1 MEQNPIFSL
10 LPSEIFSILPSALT
24 LQNGQTQSINLP
36 AVADELF
43 ERPDHFWELALKG
56 LSKFLPLD
64 FSVNMNMI
72 IFKIG
77 TWI

>member
-43 ERPDHFWELALKG
+43 ERPDHFWGLALKG
-56 LSKFLPLD
+56 LSKFQPLD

>member
-43 ERPDHFWELALKG
+43 ERPDHFWGLTLKG
-56 LSKFLPLD
+56 LSKFLQLD

>member
-10 LPSEIFSILPSALT
+10 LPSEIFSILTSALT

-43 ERPDHFWELALKG
+43 ERPDHFWGLALKG
-56 LSKFLPLD
+56 LSKFLSLD

-72 IFKIG
+72 ISKIG

>member
-24 LQNGQTQSINLP
+24 LQNGQAQSINFP
-36 AVADELF
+36 AVAAELF
-43 ERPDHFWELALKG
+43 EQPEHFWGLALKG

-72 IFKIG
+72 IFKIR

>member
-10 LPSEIFSILPSALT
+10 LPSEIFSILTSALT

-36 AVADELF
+36 AVADEFF
-43 ERPDHFWELALKG
+43 ERPDHFSGLAVKR
-56 LSKFLPLD
+56 LSKFLSLD

-72 IFKIG
+72 ISKIG